1 MEGYEMKVEDLIKE
15 LSQFNLCDE
24 ISIKEICGEVKEIS
38 HISFNA
44 SVGVLI
50 ICDSEK
56 KKS

>member
-1 MEGYEMKVEDLIKE
+1 MKVEDLIKE